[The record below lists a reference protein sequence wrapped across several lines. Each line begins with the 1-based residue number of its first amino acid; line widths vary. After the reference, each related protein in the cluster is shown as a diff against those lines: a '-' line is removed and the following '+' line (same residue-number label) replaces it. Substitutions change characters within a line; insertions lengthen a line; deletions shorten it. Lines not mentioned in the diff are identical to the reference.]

1 MLVVDDLLVQPFV
14 SLVEIIQTMA
24 LDEMYDV
31 QSIRDEIKENQLLY
45 EIGERS
51 EADYRSRKE
60 TLEAE
65 LTIAEQV
72 RAQVED
78 RIEVKG

>member
-24 LDEMYDV
+24 LEEMYDI
-31 QSIRDEIKENQLLY
+31 QSIKDEIKENQLLY
-45 EIGERS
+45 EIGDRS
-51 EADYRSRKE
+51 EAEYRSRKE

-72 RAQVED
+72 QAQVKD